1 MDNKGTWKAV
11 LLIST
16 ILIVVGAL
24 TYVVSLFIRGYRPD
38 LQKPGLGFM
47 PTGLLVANSDP
58 KGASV
63 YIDEKLAT
71 ATDDTLNLPPET
83 YHIRIKKDGYLPWEK
98 TLLIKKEVVTQANAT
113 LFKSTPDLSPLTNTG
128 AINPTVSPDGTKI
141 VYGVDQASKPKN
153 NGIWLLDLSTSMPL
167 TRSNTRQLT
176 DFYQNINWEN
186 SEFQWGPDNK
196 SVLLIERTG
205 IGTDTETELEEE
217 KNINQAF
224 LIDATR
230 FTASGDLN
238 DAGFRIDLIF
248 EEWEQE
254 VQTDLE
260 MNLIKL
266 PEELKNIATASAQN
280 ISFSP
285 DDEKI
290 FYLATDSAKI
300 PENLLP
306 HPPARSSQPEEREIK
321 PGNIY
326 VYDLK
331 EDTNFKIGSE
341 EELSKLGW
349 LTSSHLIYIDEEN
362 LEVKVV
368 EYDATNRQTIY
379 SGPFVNSYVFPSP
392 SGKSLISLTSLRP
405 NSPGNLYEIKVR

>member
-1 MDNKGTWKAV
+1 MDKKGAWKAV

-63 YIDEKLAT
+63 YINEKLAT

-83 YHIRIKKDGYLPWEK
+83 YQVRIKKDGYLGWEK

-128 AINPTVSPDGTKI
+128 AINPTLSPDGTEI
-141 VYGVDQASKPKN
+141 VYGVNKASKSKN
-153 NGIWLLDLSTSMPL
+153 NGIWLLDLSTNMPL
-167 TRSNTRQLT
+167 TRSNTKQLT
-176 DFYQNINWEN
+176 DFYENVDWEN
-186 SEFQWGPDNK
+186 TQFHWSPDNK
-196 SVLLIERTG
+196 NVLLIER
-205 IGTDTETELEEE
+205 EAEEE
-217 KNINQAF
+217 AENKENINRAF

-230 FTASGDLN
+230 FTSSGDLN
-238 DAGFRIDLIF
+238 DASFRINLIF
-248 EEWEQE
+248 EEWDQE
-254 VQTDLE
+254 IQTDLE

-266 PEELKNIATASAQN
+266 PDELKNIATASAQN
-280 ISFSP
+280 INFSP
-285 DDEKI
+285 NDEKI

-331 EDTNFKIGSE
+331 EDTNFEIGAE
-341 EELSKLGW
+341 EELFKLNW
-349 LTSSHLIYIDEEN
+349 LTSDQLIYIDEEN

-368 EYDATNRQTIY
+368 EYDSTNQQTIY
-379 SGPFVNSYVFPSP
+379 SGPFVNGYVFPSP
-392 SGKSLISLTSLRP
+392 TGKSLITLTSLHP
-405 NSPGNLYEIKVR
+405 DSPGNLYEIKVR